1 MDKSNENLMNAL
13 VDCGAVTPL
22 QRRLMDAI
30 PTFCS
35 DAGPELFDLLALL
48 LCRQN
53 FGDTRIPL
61 DSGKLDARL
70 SKTLEN
76 FGIACEPCYKES
88 LQKAAK
94 KISDG
99 GYEGIVGT
107 SAHEH
112 SFFKKPFTLKDN
124 YLYPTK
130 YFYSKL
136 NVEQK
141 VRELFVAHAPVK
153 GAAEKCIEKV
163 ASFTKDANGNPVR
176 LEAEQAEAIVRGVD
190 ENLIV
195 TGGPGT
201 GKTTVIFFLLRELY
215 CEHPD
220 RLAYPLYLAAPSG
233 KAADRMKESIVNSMN
248 LVGSEEFENHLEIY
262 NKIAN
267 AETYTIHR
275 LLGYKPNENKFFHD
289 EQNPFPENAVI
300 VIDETSM
307 VDISLFGAF
316 LKAVPKSVRLF
327 LLGDADQLP
336 PVDAGA
342 VLGDLLGVKTNS
354 TVKLT
359 VSRRFDKNSQIGKLA
374 SLENA
379 DTLFGFKN
387 LDSWV
392 PGSAAQNTAQ
402 DSSQS
407 AVQML
412 GLPAENY
419 RNEVENLLTRWVENY
434 LSDFVDA
441 ASQINP
447 QKQCSPQDAEYE
459 NCQKVW
465 KFCTQ
470 SKILSAERQGGIGTD
485 FINQFMERLVL
496 EKCRDK
502 RTCKMLMLVKNQ
514 KTFRLYNGDMCIL
527 CYDKSGEGYLMF
539 KKGNDFVFYPT
550 YLFPK
555 DVFELAYA
563 STVHKAQGSEYN
575 HVLMFLPTRMGHPLL
590 NRQILYTGI
599 TRAKKT
605 VTIVATPETFKAAC
619 ETLIERDTG
628 ISI

>member
-1 MDKSNENLMNAL
+1 MDKNNETLMNAL

-30 PTFCS
+30 STFCT

-61 DSGKLDARL
+61 DSGKLEARL
-70 SKTLEN
+70 LKTLEN
-76 FGIACEPCYKES
+76 FDIACEPSYKES
-88 LQKAAK
+88 LQKATK

-99 GYEGIVGT
+99 SYEGIVGT
-107 SAHEH
+107 GAHEH

-153 GAAEKCIEKV
+153 GAAEKCIESV
-163 ASFTKDANGNPVR
+163 ASFTKDVNGNPVR

-215 CEHPD
+215 CEHPE

-248 LVGSEEFENHLEIY
+248 LIGSEEFENHLEIY

-342 VLGDLLGVKTNS
+342 VLGDLLGVKTDS

-379 DTLFGFKN
+379 DTLFGFKDLN
-387 LDSWV
+387 SWV
-392 PGSAAQNTAQ
+392 LGST
-402 DSSQS
+402 
-407 AVQML
+407 VQML
-412 GLPAENY
+412 GLPAENC
-419 RNEVENLLTRWVENY
+419 RGEVENLLTRWFENY

-485 FINQFMERLVL
+485 FINQFMEHLVL
-496 EKCRDK
+496 EKCRGK

-605 VTIVATPETFKAAC
+605 VTIVAIPETFKAAC
-619 ETLIERDTG
+619 ETVIERDTG
-628 ISI
+628 IEL

>member
-13 VDCGAVTPL
+13 VECGAVTPL
-22 QRRLMDAI
+22 QRRLMDTI

-61 DSGKLDARL
+61 DSGKLEARL

-76 FGIACEPCYKES
+76 FGIACEPSYKES

-215 CEHPD
+215 CEHPE

-275 LLGYKPNENKFFHD
+275 LLGYKPNENKFFHN

-342 VLGDLLGVKTNS
+342 VLGDLLGVKTDS

-379 DTLFGFKN
+379 DTLFGFKDLN
-387 LDSWV
+387 SWV
-392 PGSAAQNTAQ
+392 LGST
-402 DSSQS
+402 
-407 AVQML
+407 VQML
-412 GLPAENY
+412 GLPAENC
-419 RNEVENLLTRWVENY
+419 RGEVENLLTRWFENH

-496 EKCRDK
+496 EKCRDR

-628 ISI
+628 SSI

>member
-22 QRRLMDAI
+22 QRRLLDAI
-30 PTFCS
+30 PAFCA
-35 DAGPELFDLLALL
+35 DADPELFDLLALL

-61 DSGKLDARL
+61 DSGKLEARL

-76 FGIACEPCYKES
+76 FGIPCEPCYKES
-88 LQKAAK
+88 LQKAAR

-107 SAHEH
+107 GAHEH

-136 NVEQK
+136 TVEQK

-153 GAAEKCIEKV
+153 GAAEKCIENV

-176 LEAEQAEAIVRGVD
+176 LEAEQAEAITRGVD

-262 NKIAN
+262 NKITN

-374 SLENA
+374 SLEKA
-379 DTLFGFKN
+379 DTLFGFKDLN
-387 LDSWV
+387 SWV
-392 PGSAAQNTAQ
+392 LG
-402 DSSQS
+402 S

-419 RNEVENLLTRWVENY
+419 RSEVENLLTRWFENY

-441 ASQINP
+441 ASRINP
-447 QKQCSPQDAEYE
+447 QKQCTPQDAEYA

-465 KFCTQ
+465 EFCTQ

-496 EKCRDK
+496 EKCRGK

-527 CYDKSGEGYLMF
+527 CYDKSGESYLMF

-575 HVLMFLPTRMGHPLL
+575 HVLMFLPTRLGHPLL

-599 TRAKKT
+599 TRAKQS
-605 VTIVATPETFKAAC
+605 VTIIATPETFKAAC
-619 ETLIERDTG
+619 ETVIERDTG
-628 ISI
+628 IEL

>member
-30 PTFCS
+30 PTFCT

-61 DSGKLDARL
+61 DSSKLEARL
-70 SKTLEN
+70 LKTLEN
-76 FGIACEPCYKES
+76 FDIACEPSYKES
-88 LQKAAK
+88 LQNAAK

-153 GAAEKCIEKV
+153 GAAEKCIESV
-163 ASFTKDANGNPVR
+163 ASFTKDVNGNPVR

-215 CEHPD
+215 CEHPE

-248 LVGSEEFENHLEIY
+248 LIGSEEFENHLEIY

-342 VLGDLLGVKTNS
+342 VLGDLLGVKTDS

-379 DTLFGFKN
+379 DTLFGFKDLN
-387 LDSWV
+387 SWV
-392 PGSAAQNTAQ
+392 LGST
-402 DSSQS
+402 
-407 AVQML
+407 VQML
-412 GLPAENY
+412 GLPAENC
-419 RNEVENLLTRWVENY
+419 RGEVENLLTRWFENY

-485 FINQFMERLVL
+485 FINQFMEHLVL
-496 EKCRDK
+496 EKCRGK

-605 VTIVATPETFKAAC
+605 VTIVAIPETFKAAC
-619 ETLIERDTG
+619 ETVIERDTG
-628 ISI
+628 IEL

>member
-13 VDCGAVTPL
+13 VECGAVTPL

-30 PTFCS
+30 PAFCS
-35 DAGPELFDLLALL
+35 DADPELFDLLALL

-61 DSGKLDARL
+61 DSGKLEARL

-76 FGIACEPCYKES
+76 FGIPCEPCYKES

-136 NVEQK
+136 TVEQK
-141 VRELFVAHAPVK
+141 VRELFVTHAPVK
-153 GAAEKCIEKV
+153 GAAEKCIENV

-176 LEAEQAEAIVRGVD
+176 LETEQAEAIVRGVN

-316 LKAVPKSVRLF
+316 LKAVPRSVRLF

-359 VSRRFDKNSQIGKLA
+359 VSRRFNKNSQIGKLA
-374 SLENA
+374 SLENVE
-379 DTLFGFKN
+379 TLFGFKDLN
-387 LDSWV
+387 SWV
-392 PGSAAQNTAQ
+392 LGSAAQSTAH
-402 DSSQS
+402 S

-419 RNEVENLLTRWVENY
+419 RGEVETLLTRWFENY

-441 ASQINP
+441 ASRINP
-447 QKQCSPQDAEYE
+447 QKQCTPQDAEYA
-459 NCQKVW
+459 NCQKV
-465 KFCTQ
+465 
-470 SKILSAERQGGIGTD
+470 
-485 FINQFMERLVL
+485 M
-496 EKCRDK
+496 
-502 RTCKMLMLVKNQ
+502 
-514 KTFRLYNGDMCIL
+514 
-527 CYDKSGEGYLMF
+527 
-539 KKGNDFVFYPT
+539 
-550 YLFPK
+550 
-555 DVFELAYA
+555 
-563 STVHKAQGSEYN
+563 
-575 HVLMFLPTRMGHPLL
+575 
-590 NRQILYTGI
+590 
-599 TRAKKT
+599 
-605 VTIVATPETFKAAC
+605 
-619 ETLIERDTG
+619 
-628 ISI
+628 

>member
-13 VDCGAVTPL
+13 VECGAVTPL
-22 QRRLMDAI
+22 QRRLMDAL
-30 PTFCS
+30 PAFCT

-61 DSGKLDARL
+61 DSGKLEARL
-70 SKTLEN
+70 LKTLEN
-76 FGIACEPCYKES
+76 FDIACEPSYKES
-88 LQKAAK
+88 LQNAAK

-153 GAAEKCIEKV
+153 GAAEKCIESV
-163 ASFTKDANGNPVR
+163 ASFTKDVNGNPVR

-215 CEHPD
+215 CEHPE

-248 LVGSEEFENHLEIY
+248 LIGSEEFENHLEIY

-342 VLGDLLGVKTNS
+342 VLGDLLGVKTDS

-359 VSRRFDKNSQIGKLA
+359 VSSRFDKNSQIGKLA

-379 DTLFGFKN
+379 DTLVGFKDLN
-387 LDSWV
+387 SWV
-392 PGSAAQNTAQ
+392 LGST
-402 DSSQS
+402 
-407 AVQML
+407 VQML
-412 GLPAENY
+412 GLPAENC
-419 RNEVENLLTRWVENY
+419 RGEVENLLTRWFENY

-485 FINQFMERLVL
+485 FINQFMEHLVL
-496 EKCRDK
+496 EKCRGK

-527 CYDKSGEGYLMF
+527 CYDKSGESYLMF

-590 NRQILYTGI
+590 NRQIFYTGI

-605 VTIVATPETFKAAC
+605 VTIVAIPETFKAAC
-619 ETLIERDTG
+619 ETVIERDTG
-628 ISI
+628 IEL

>member
-1 MDKSNENLMNAL
+1 MDKNNENLMNAL
-13 VDCGAVTPL
+13 VDCGAVNPL
-22 QRRLMDAI
+22 QRRLVDAI
-30 PTFCS
+30 PSFCS
-35 DAGPELFDLLALL
+35 DADSELFDLLALL

-61 DSGKLDARL
+61 DLKKLEAKL

-76 FGIACEPCYKES
+76 FGIPCEPCYKES

-94 KISDG
+94 KICDG
-99 GYEGIVGT
+99 GYEGIVGAGT
-107 SAHEH
+107 HEH

-136 NVEQK
+136 TVEQK
-141 VRELFVAHAPVK
+141 VRELFVAHAPVA
-153 GAAEKCIEKV
+153 GAAAKCIENV
-163 ASFTKDANGNPVR
+163 ASFTKDSSGNPVR
-176 LEAEQAEAIVRGVD
+176 LEKEQAEAIVRGID

-215 CEHPD
+215 LKHPE
-220 RLAYPLYLAAPSG
+220 RLAFPLYLAAPSG

-262 NKIAN
+262 NKITN

-379 DTLFGFKN
+379 DAHFGFKD

-392 PGSAAQNTAQ
+392 PGNPAQ

-419 RNEVENLLTRWVENY
+419 RGEVENLLTRWFENY

-441 ASQINP
+441 TSQINP
-447 QKQCSPQDAEYE
+447 QKQCTPQDAQYE
-459 NCQKVW
+459 NCQKAW

-485 FINQFMERLVL
+485 LINQFMDRLVL
-496 EKCRDK
+496 EKSHGK
-502 RTCKMLMLVKNQ
+502 RTCKMFMLVKNQ

-527 CYDKSGEGYLMF
+527 CYDGSGESYLMF
-539 KKGNDFVFYPT
+539 KKGNDFIFYPT

-575 HVLMFLPTRMGHPLL
+575 HVLMFLPTRPGHPLL

-619 ETLIERDTG
+619 ETVIERDTG
-628 ISI
+628 IDL

>member
-1 MDKSNENLMNAL
+1 MDKNNENLMNAL

-22 QRRLMDAI
+22 QRRLVDAI
-30 PTFCS
+30 PAFCS
-35 DAGPELFDLLALL
+35 DADSELFDLLALL

-61 DSGKLDARL
+61 DPKKLETRL

-76 FGIACEPCYKES
+76 FAIPCEPCYKES

-94 KISDG
+94 KICDG
-99 GYEGIVGT
+99 GYEGIVGAG
-107 SAHEH
+107 AHEH

-136 NVEQK
+136 TVEQK
-141 VRELFVAHAPVK
+141 VRELFVAHAPVA
-153 GAAEKCIEKV
+153 GAAAECIENV
-163 ASFTKDANGNPVR
+163 ASFTKDSSGNPVR
-176 LEAEQAEAIVRGVD
+176 LEKEQAEAIMRGVN

-215 CEHPD
+215 LKHPE

-262 NKIAN
+262 NKITN

-289 EQNPFPENAVI
+289 EQNLFPENAVI

-342 VLGDLLGVKTNS
+342 VLGDLLGVKTDS

-379 DTLFGFKN
+379 DALFGFKDLN
-387 LDSWV
+387 LWV
-392 PGSAAQNTAQ
+392 PGSAAQ

-419 RNEVENLLTRWVENY
+419 RGEVENLLTRWFENY

-441 ASQINP
+441 ATQINP
-447 QKQCSPQDAEYE
+447 QKQCSPQDMQYE

-465 KFCTQ
+465 EFCTQ

-485 FINQFMERLVL
+485 YINQFVDRLVL
-496 EKCRDK
+496 EKSRTK
-502 RTCKMLMLVKNQ
+502 RTCKMFMLVKNQ

-527 CYDKSGEGYLMF
+527 CYDRSGESYLMF
-539 KKGNDFVFYPT
+539 KKGNDFIFYPT

-563 STVHKAQGSEYN
+563 TTVHKAQGSEYN
-575 HVLMFLPTRMGHPLL
+575 HVLMFLPTRPGHPLL

-599 TRAKKT
+599 TRAKRS
-605 VTIVATPETFKAAC
+605 VTILATPETFKAAC
-619 ETLIERDTG
+619 ETVIERDTG
-628 ISI
+628 IEL

>member
-30 PTFCS
+30 PTFCT

-61 DSGKLDARL
+61 DSSKLEARL
-70 SKTLEN
+70 LKTLEN
-76 FGIACEPCYKES
+76 FDIACEPSYKES
-88 LQKAAK
+88 LQNAAK

-153 GAAEKCIEKV
+153 GAAEKCIESV
-163 ASFTKDANGNPVR
+163 ASFTKDVNGNPVR

-215 CEHPD
+215 CEHPE

-248 LVGSEEFENHLEIY
+248 LIGSEEFENHLEIY

-342 VLGDLLGVKTNS
+342 VLGDLLGVKTDS

-379 DTLFGFKN
+379 DTLFGFKDLN
-387 LDSWV
+387 SWV
-392 PGSAAQNTAQ
+392 LGST
-402 DSSQS
+402 
-407 AVQML
+407 VQML
-412 GLPAENY
+412 GLPAENC
-419 RNEVENLLTRWVENY
+419 RGEVENLLTRWFENY

-485 FINQFMERLVL
+485 FINQFMEHLVL
-496 EKCRDK
+496 EKCRGK

-619 ETLIERDTG
+619 ETVIERDTG
-628 ISI
+628 IEL

>member
-1 MDKSNENLMNAL
+1 MDKNNETLMNAL

-30 PTFCS
+30 STFCT

-61 DSGKLDARL
+61 DSSKLEARL
-70 SKTLEN
+70 LKTLEN
-76 FGIACEPCYKES
+76 FDIACEPSYKES
-88 LQKAAK
+88 LQNAAK

-153 GAAEKCIEKV
+153 GAAEKCIESV
-163 ASFTKDANGNPVR
+163 ASFTKDVNGNPVR

-215 CEHPD
+215 CEHPE

-248 LVGSEEFENHLEIY
+248 LIGSEEFENHLEIY

-342 VLGDLLGVKTNS
+342 VLGDLLGVKTDS

-379 DTLFGFKN
+379 DTLFGFKDLN
-387 LDSWV
+387 SWV
-392 PGSAAQNTAQ
+392 LGST
-402 DSSQS
+402 
-407 AVQML
+407 VQML
-412 GLPAENY
+412 GLPAENC
-419 RNEVENLLTRWVENY
+419 RGEVENLLTRWFENY

-485 FINQFMERLVL
+485 FINQFMEHLIL
-496 EKCRDK
+496 EKCRGK

-575 HVLMFLPTRMGHPLL
+575 HVLMFLPTRLGHPLL

-619 ETLIERDTG
+619 ETVIERDTG
-628 ISI
+628 IEL

>member
-1 MDKSNENLMNAL
+1 M
-13 VDCGAVTPL
+13 
-22 QRRLMDAI
+22 
-30 PTFCS
+30 
-35 DAGPELFDLLALL
+35 
-48 LCRQN
+48 
-53 FGDTRIPL
+53 
-61 DSGKLDARL
+61 
-70 SKTLEN
+70 
-76 FGIACEPCYKES
+76 
-88 LQKAAK
+88 
-94 KISDG
+94 
-99 GYEGIVGT
+99 
-107 SAHEH
+107 
-112 SFFKKPFTLKDN
+112 
-124 YLYPTK
+124 
-130 YFYSKL
+130 
-136 NVEQK
+136 
-141 VRELFVAHAPVK
+141 AHAPVK
-153 GAAEKCIEKV
+153 GAAEKCIESV
-163 ASFTKDANGNPVR
+163 ASFTKDVNGNPVR

-215 CEHPD
+215 CEHPE

-248 LVGSEEFENHLEIY
+248 LIGSEEFENHLEIY

-342 VLGDLLGVKTNS
+342 VLGDLLGVKTDS

-379 DTLFGFKN
+379 DTLFGFKDLN
-387 LDSWV
+387 SWV
-392 PGSAAQNTAQ
+392 LGST
-402 DSSQS
+402 
-407 AVQML
+407 VQML
-412 GLPAENY
+412 GLPAENC
-419 RNEVENLLTRWVENY
+419 RGEVENLLTRWFENY

-485 FINQFMERLVL
+485 FINQFMEHLVL
-496 EKCRDK
+496 EKCRGK

-605 VTIVATPETFKAAC
+605 VTIVAIPETFKAAC
-619 ETLIERDTG
+619 ETVIERDTG
-628 ISI
+628 IEL

>member
-30 PTFCS
+30 PTFCT

-61 DSGKLDARL
+61 DSSKLEARL
-70 SKTLEN
+70 LKTLEN
-76 FGIACEPCYKES
+76 FDIACEPSYKES
-88 LQKAAK
+88 LQNAAK

-153 GAAEKCIEKV
+153 GAAEKCIESV
-163 ASFTKDANGNPVR
+163 ASFTKDVNGNPVR

-215 CEHPD
+215 CEHPE

-248 LVGSEEFENHLEIY
+248 LIGSEEFENHLEIY

-342 VLGDLLGVKTNS
+342 VLGDLLGVKTDS

-379 DTLFGFKN
+379 DTLFGFKDLN
-387 LDSWV
+387 SWV
-392 PGSAAQNTAQ
+392 LGST
-402 DSSQS
+402 
-407 AVQML
+407 VQML
-412 GLPAENY
+412 GLPAENC
-419 RNEVENLLTRWVENY
+419 RGEVENLLTRWFENY

-485 FINQFMERLVL
+485 FINQFMEHLVL
-496 EKCRDK
+496 EKCRGK

-575 HVLMFLPTRMGHPLL
+575 HVLMFLPTRLGHPLL

-619 ETLIERDTG
+619 ETVIERDTG
-628 ISI
+628 IEL

>member
-13 VDCGAVTPL
+13 VECGAVTPL

-30 PTFCS
+30 STFCT

-61 DSGKLDARL
+61 DSGKLEARL
-70 SKTLEN
+70 LKTLEN
-76 FGIACEPCYKES
+76 FDIACEPSYKES
-88 LQKAAK
+88 LQNAAK

-153 GAAEKCIEKV
+153 GAAEKCIESV
-163 ASFTKDANGNPVR
+163 ASFTKDVNGNPVR

-215 CEHPD
+215 CEHPE

-248 LVGSEEFENHLEIY
+248 LIGSEEFENHLEIY

-342 VLGDLLGVKTNS
+342 VLGDLLGVKTDS

-379 DTLFGFKN
+379 DTLFGFKDLN
-387 LDSWV
+387 SWV
-392 PGSAAQNTAQ
+392 LGST
-402 DSSQS
+402 
-407 AVQML
+407 VQML
-412 GLPAENY
+412 GLPAENC
-419 RNEVENLLTRWVENY
+419 RGEVENLLTRWFENY

-485 FINQFMERLVL
+485 FINQFMEHLVL
-496 EKCRDK
+496 EKCRGK

-527 CYDKSGEGYLMF
+527 CYDKSGESYLMF

-605 VTIVATPETFKAAC
+605 VTIVAIPETFKAAC
-619 ETLIERDTG
+619 ETVIERDTG
-628 ISI
+628 IEL

>member
-1 MDKSNENLMNAL
+1 MDKNNENLMNAL

-22 QRRLMDAI
+22 QRRLVDAI
-30 PTFCS
+30 PAFCS
-35 DAGPELFDLLALL
+35 DADSELFDLLALL

-61 DSGKLDARL
+61 DPKKLETRL

-76 FGIACEPCYKES
+76 FAIPCEPCYKES

-94 KISDG
+94 KICDG
-99 GYEGIVGT
+99 GYEGIVGAG
-107 SAHEH
+107 AHEH

-136 NVEQK
+136 TVEQK
-141 VRELFVAHAPVK
+141 VRELFVAHAPVA
-153 GAAEKCIEKV
+153 GAAAECIENV
-163 ASFTKDANGNPVR
+163 ASFTKDSSGNPVR
-176 LEAEQAEAIVRGVD
+176 LEKEQAEAIMRGVN

-215 CEHPD
+215 LKHPE

-262 NKIAN
+262 NKITN

-289 EQNPFPENAVI
+289 EQNLFPENAVI

-342 VLGDLLGVKTNS
+342 VLGDLLGVKTDS

-379 DTLFGFKN
+379 DALFGFKDLN
-387 LDSWV
+387 LWV
-392 PGSAAQNTAQ
+392 PGSAAQ

-419 RNEVENLLTRWVENY
+419 RGEVENLLTRWFENY

-441 ASQINP
+441 TSQINP
-447 QKQCSPQDAEYE
+447 QKQCTPQDAQYE
-459 NCQKVW
+459 NCQKAW

-470 SKILSAERQGGIGTD
+470 SKILSAERQGGIGTYL
-485 FINQFMERLVL
+485 INQFMDRLVL
-496 EKCRDK
+496 EKSHGK
-502 RTCKMLMLVKNQ
+502 RTCKMFMLIKNQ

-527 CYDKSGEGYLMF
+527 CYDGSGESYLMF
-539 KKGNDFVFYPT
+539 KKGNDFIFYPT

-575 HVLMFLPTRMGHPLL
+575 HVLMFLPTRPGHPLL

-619 ETLIERDTG
+619 ETVIERDTG
-628 ISI
+628 IDL

>member
-13 VDCGAVTPL
+13 VECGAVTPL

-30 PTFCS
+30 STFCT

-61 DSGKLDARL
+61 DSSKLEARL
-70 SKTLEN
+70 LKTLEN
-76 FGIACEPCYKES
+76 FDIACEPSYKES
-88 LQKAAK
+88 LQNAAK

-153 GAAEKCIEKV
+153 GAAEKCIESV
-163 ASFTKDANGNPVR
+163 ASFTKDVNGNPVR

-215 CEHPD
+215 CEHPE

-248 LVGSEEFENHLEIY
+248 LIGSEEFENHLEIY

-267 AETYTIHR
+267 AETYTLHR

-316 LKAVPKSVRLF
+316 LKAVPRSVRLF

-342 VLGDLLGVKTNS
+342 VLGDLLGVKTDS

-379 DTLFGFKN
+379 DTLFGFKDLN
-387 LDSWV
+387 SWV
-392 PGSAAQNTAQ
+392 LGST
-402 DSSQS
+402 
-407 AVQML
+407 VQML
-412 GLPAENY
+412 GLPAENC
-419 RNEVENLLTRWVENY
+419 RGEVENLLTRWFENH

-485 FINQFMERLVL
+485 FVNQFMERLVL
-496 EKCRDK
+496 EKCCGK

-527 CYDKSGEGYLMF
+527 CYDRSGECYLMF

-575 HVLMFLPTRMGHPLL
+575 HVLMSLPARLGHPLL

-619 ETLIERDTG
+619 ETVIKRDTG
-628 ISI
+628 IEL

>member
-61 DSGKLDARL
+61 DSGKLEARL

-76 FGIACEPCYKES
+76 FAIPCEPSYKET
-88 LQKAAK
+88 LQKAAR
-94 KISDG
+94 KISDS

-153 GAAEKCIEKV
+153 GAAEKCIENV

-215 CEHPD
+215 CEHPE

-233 KAADRMKESIVNSMN
+233 KAADRMKESIVNSVN
-248 LVGSEEFENHLEIY
+248 LVGSKEFENHLEIY
-262 NKIAN
+262 NKITN
-267 AETYTIHR
+267 AETYTLHR

-316 LKAVPKSVRLF
+316 LKAVPRSVRLF

-374 SLENA
+374 SLEKA
-379 DTLFGFKN
+379 DTLFGFKDLN
-387 LDSWV
+387 SWV
-392 PGSAAQNTAQ
+392 LG
-402 DSSQS
+402 S

-419 RNEVENLLTRWVENY
+419 RNEVETLLTRWFENY

-441 ASQINP
+441 ASHINP
-447 QKQCSPQDAEYE
+447 QKQCTPQDAEYE

-485 FINQFMERLVL
+485 FINQFMEHLVL
-496 EKCRDK
+496 EKCRGK

-527 CYDKSGEGYLMF
+527 CYDKSGESYLMF

-619 ETLIERDTG
+619 ETVIERDTG
-628 ISI
+628 IEL

>member
-1 MDKSNENLMNAL
+1 MDKSNEKLMNAL

-30 PTFCS
+30 LAFCS
-35 DAGPELFDLLALL
+35 DADSELFDLLALL

-61 DSGKLDARL
+61 DSGKLEARL

-76 FGIACEPCYKES
+76 FAIPCEPSYKET
-88 LQKAAK
+88 LQKAAR

-136 NVEQK
+136 TVEQK

-153 GAAEKCIEKV
+153 GAAEKCIENV

-215 CEHPD
+215 CEHPE

-233 KAADRMKESIVNSMN
+233 KAADRMKESIVNSVN
-248 LVGSEEFENHLEIY
+248 LVGSKEFENHLEIY
-262 NKIAN
+262 NKITN
-267 AETYTIHR
+267 AETYTLHR

-316 LKAVPKSVRLF
+316 LKAVPRSVRLF

-374 SLENA
+374 SLEKA
-379 DTLFGFKN
+379 DTLFGFKDLN
-387 LDSWV
+387 SWV
-392 PGSAAQNTAQ
+392 LG
-402 DSSQS
+402 S

-419 RNEVENLLTRWVENY
+419 RNEVETLLTRWFENY

-441 ASQINP
+441 ASHINP
-447 QKQCSPQDAEYE
+447 QKQCTPQDAEYE

-485 FINQFMERLVL
+485 FINQFMEHLVL
-496 EKCRDK
+496 EKCRGK

-527 CYDKSGEGYLMF
+527 CYDKSGESYLMF

-619 ETLIERDTG
+619 ETVIERDTG
-628 ISI
+628 IEL

>member
-1 MDKSNENLMNAL
+1 MDKNNENLMNAL
-13 VDCGAVTPL
+13 VDCGAVTTL
-22 QRRLMDAI
+22 QRRLLDAI
-30 PTFCS
+30 PAFCT
-35 DAGPELFDLLALL
+35 DADSELFDLLALL

-61 DSGKLDARL
+61 DPGKLEARL
-70 SKTLEN
+70 SKALEN
-76 FGIACEPCYKES
+76 FSIPCKPCYKES
-88 LQKAAK
+88 LQKAAR
-94 KISDG
+94 KITDG
-99 GYEGIVGT
+99 GYEGIVGIG
-107 SAHEH
+107 AHEL

-136 NVEQK
+136 IVEQK
-141 VRELFVAHAPVK
+141 VRELFVAHAPAN
-153 GAAEKCIEKV
+153 GAAEKCIKNV

-176 LEAEQAEAIVRGVD
+176 LEAEQAEAITRGVD

-215 CEHPD
+215 CEHPE
-220 RLAYPLYLAAPSG
+220 RLTYPLYLAAPSG

-248 LVGSEEFENHLEIY
+248 LVSSEEFENHLEIY

-267 AETYTIHR
+267 AETYTLHR

-316 LKAVPKSVRLF
+316 LKAVPRSVRLF
-327 LLGDADQLP
+327 LLGDANQLP

-342 VLGDLLGVKTNS
+342 VLGDLLGVKTDS

-379 DTLFGFKN
+379 DALFGFN
-387 LDSWV
+387 DLNSWV
-392 PGSAAQNTAQ
+392 PGSAA
-402 DSSQS
+402 QS

-419 RNEVENLLTRWVENY
+419 RGEVEILLTRWFENY
-434 LSDFVDA
+434 LSDFVVA
-441 ASQINP
+441 ASRINP
-447 QKQCSPQDAEYE
+447 QKQCSPQDAEYA

-465 KFCTQ
+465 EFCTK

-496 EKCRDK
+496 EKCRSK

-527 CYDKSGEGYLMF
+527 CYNKSGESYLMF

-575 HVLMFLPTRMGHPLL
+575 HMLMFLPPRLGHPLL

-599 TRAKKT
+599 TRAKQS

-619 ETLIERDTG
+619 ETVIERDTG
-628 ISI
+628 IEIQ